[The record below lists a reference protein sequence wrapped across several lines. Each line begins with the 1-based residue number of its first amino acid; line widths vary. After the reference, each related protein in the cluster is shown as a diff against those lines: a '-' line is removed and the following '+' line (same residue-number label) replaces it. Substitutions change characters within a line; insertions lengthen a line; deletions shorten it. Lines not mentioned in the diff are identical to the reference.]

1 MDHGSPFRSTRDQ
14 GRGLRLSRTAAA
26 AGGDCHK
33 RDWAENP
40 QIPARPQQ
48 LTEEN
53 IFKKKMKPRTW
64 AEHDLEATAG
74 RGLAED
80 GWMVAVEIA
89 SSSLHLSLAG
99 SSVFFF
105 PVFFSFFRFEIIYAP
120 VPLDLLSPAS
130 NPNSDC
136 EFASLCRVSRT
147 GVSP

>member
-105 PVFFSFFRFEIIYAP
+105 PSFSPFFGSKLSTP
-120 VPLDLLSPAS
+120 LSPSICCRLLPIQIPIA
-130 NPNSDC
+130 NSPPS
-136 EFASLCRVSRT
+136 AA
-147 GVSP
+147 

>member
-53 IFKKKMKPRTW
+53 IFKKKN
-64 AEHDLEATAG
+64 ETAYLG
-74 RGLAED
+74 GARSGGDGGSRSRG
-80 GWMVAVEIA
+80 GWMDGGGRDRLKLVA
-89 SSSLHLSLAG
+89 SLSRWF
-99 SSVFFF
+99 VCFFF
-105 PVFFSFFRFEIIYAP
+105 PSFSPFFGSKLSTP
-120 VPLDLLSPAS
+120 LSPSICCRLLPIQIPIA
-130 NPNSDC
+130 NSPPS
-136 EFASLCRVSRT
+136 AA
-147 GVSP
+147 